1 MTSKE
6 IKEMYDAG
14 NSPWEILAV
23 MVNDGHEFPDASA
36 KVGAALLMTKDE
48 IKDMERDYDTIC

>member
-14 NSPWEILAV
+14 NASWEILAA
-23 MVNDGHEFPDASA
+23 MVNDGDEFPDASA
-36 KVGAALLMTKDE
+36 KVGAALRMKKDE
-48 IKDMERDYDTIC
+48 IKDMEHDYDTIC